1 MEQRD
6 EPVGAMVKR
15 AVGKVI
21 RATRRVEPH
30 STAAI
35 SAARRA
41 AFVARVKATAAW
53 HGATVDLVVAP
64 DARIGRDVRV
74 TVEPWT
80 HNVLH
85 VGPGSLLGDSV
96 LIQLKGGTVLLGD
109 GVLVRRGTVLNV
121 SGRLECE
128 GDNLIS
134 WACVVHCSN
143 DIRIG
148 RRTIIGE
155 YTTLAD
161 SVHFFT
167 APEEDVYH
175 NVRVGSVAIGRN
187 TWVCAKATLGR
198 GADVGSHC
206 IVGSNAVVTSEVPD
220 GSLVSGV
227 PATVRPLQLP
237 WATERQAR
245 AGS

>member
-1 MEQRD
+1 
-6 EPVGAMVKR
+6 MVKR

-30 STAAI
+30 STAAVL
-35 SAARRA
+35 AARRA

-53 HGATVDLVVAP
+53 RGATVDVVVAA
-64 DARIGRDVRV
+64 DARIGRNVRV

-80 HNVLH
+80 HNVIH
-85 VGPGSLLGDSV
+85 VGPGSLLGDGV
-96 LIQLKGGTVLLGD
+96 LIQLRGGTVLLAD
-109 GVLVRRGTVLNV
+109 GVLVRRNTVLNV
-121 SGRLECE
+121 SGRLDCE

-134 WACVVHCSN
+134 WACVIHCSN

-155 YTTLAD
+155 YTTIAD
-161 SVHFFT
+161 SVHFFST
-167 APEEDVYH
+167 PEDHVYH
-175 NVRVGSVAIGRN
+175 NVRSGSVSIGRN

-206 IVGSNAVVTSEVPD
+206 IIGSNSVVTGEVPD
-220 GSLVSGV
+220 GSLASGV
-227 PATVRPLQLP
+227 PAVVRPLQLP
-237 WATERQAR
+237 WSTDKSAR

>member
-15 AVGKVI
+15 AVGRVI

-35 SAARRA
+35 RVARRA

-53 HGATVDLVVAP
+53 HDATVDVVVAP
-64 DARIGRDVRV
+64 DVRIGRDVRV

-85 VGPGSLLGDSV
+85 IGSGSLLGDRV
-96 LIQLKGGTVLLGD
+96 LIQLKGGEVLLAD
-109 GVLVRRGTVLNV
+109 GVQVRQDTVLNV
-121 SGRLECE
+121 SGRLDCE
-128 GDNLIS
+128 GQNLIS
-134 WACVVHCSN
+134 WACVIHCSN

-148 RRTIIGE
+148 RQTIIGE
-155 YTTLAD
+155 YTTIAD

-167 APEEDVYH
+167 TPEEDVYH
-175 NVRVGSVAIGRN
+175 NVRAGSVAIGRN

-206 IVGSNAVVTSEVPD
+206 IVGSNSVVTADVPD
-220 GSLVSGV
+220 GSLASGV
-227 PATVRPLQLP
+227 PAVVRPLQLP
-237 WATERQAR
+237 WAAEKQAR